1 LEEQEIRFDKIFDG
15 LKKRWL
21 MIVSITL
28 ITTIISAVI
37 SFFVIDPK
45 YKASAKLFVGK
56 YDEETEEYSQSDVLM
71 YQNLMETYAEAIKTK
86 DLIGR
91 ALNNTDSDLTKEVL
105 ENITVIT
112 VEDTQILEISYQSN
126 YPQEARGILENIIDE
141 FIRAS
146 KNLVPNGNIQ
156 ILESVQTPKNPV
168 SPNKKMNMA
177 AAFLLGLMVG
187 VGLAFIL
194 ESLDNTFKTKEELEI
209 ELDIP
214 VIGTIPEIKE

>member
-1 LEEQEIRFDKIFDG
+1 MQEQEIRLDKIFDG

-37 SFFVIDPK
+37 TFFVINPK

-56 YDEETEEYSQSDVLM
+56 YDVETEEYSQSDVLM
-71 YQNLMETYAEAIKTK
+71 YQNLMKTYAEAIKTK
-86 DLIGR
+86 DLVGR
-91 ALNNTDSDLTKEVL
+91 ALNNIDNDLIKRVL

-112 VEDTQILEISYQSN
+112 VEDTQILEISYQNN
-126 YPQEARGILENIIDE
+126 YPQEARITLENIIEE
-141 FIRAS
+141 FIKTS
-146 KNLVPNGNIQ
+146 KKLVPNGNIQ
-156 ILESVQTPKNPV
+156 ILESVQTPTNPV
-168 SPNKKMNMA
+168 SPNKKMNIA
-177 AAFLLGLMVG
+177 IAFLLGFMVG

-194 ESLDNTFKTKEELEI
+194 ESLDNTFKTKEELEV
-209 ELDIP
+209 EFDIP